1 MLPVFIC
8 EDEERIRE
16 AEREYIEKQILI
28 EGYDMKTAVCTG
40 SPEELL
46 EALSGEQRGIYFLD
60 VELKGASMDLSLIH
74 I

>member
-28 EGYDMKTAVCTG
+28 EG
-40 SPEELL
+40 
-46 EALSGEQRGIYFLD
+46 
-60 VELKGASMDLSLIH
+60 
-74 I
+74 